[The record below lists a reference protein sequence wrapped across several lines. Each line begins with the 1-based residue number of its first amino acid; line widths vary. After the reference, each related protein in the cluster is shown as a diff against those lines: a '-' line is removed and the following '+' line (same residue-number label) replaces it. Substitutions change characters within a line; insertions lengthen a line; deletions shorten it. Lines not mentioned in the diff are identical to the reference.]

1 MSFMIKKSKKFC
13 PLLISPGLIAPM
25 LIGLALSSSLAAG
38 SADQCSYYQ
47 AGVKR
52 VYWGDLHVHT
62 AYSLDAY
69 AYGTLN
75 TPRDAYQFARGEEIE
90 LAGVGPVRLHRPLDF
105 AAVTDHAEWFDLMHI
120 CTDPEQSS
128 DPYCTNIREISSVE
142 RGREVF
148 REYVIPTIT
157 QEQPQATPICT
168 ADPARCTKASLSQ
181 WQRVQQQANEAND
194 PCNFSALIGFE
205 WSATPAYSHSH
216 RNLIFAN
223 DNVTEEAIDYIRYPN
238 LQALWGELDAQC
250 RAEDG
255 CDVIAIPHNTN
266 MGDGIYFDVE
276 SESDQSRQLR
286 SRYERLVE
294 VHQEKGN
301 SECLLPYGAED
312 RDDCDFEINL
322 TKNSQTKN
330 QTDFSKDEWEK
341 MRQTYVR
348 SLLLRGLDAYQDS
361 GDEHLNP
368 LQLGLIGSTDGH
380 AGAPG
385 HVNEDQ
391 WQGSVFGLGT
401 IERMMSRVRWN
412 PGGLVAVWAEENTRE
427 SLFAAMKR
435 REVYGTSGPRI
446 TLQFSAS
453 VDDDVLDC
461 EDAGSKTKTEVAM
474 GGSFEA
480 TIDTPQFMV
489 MALYDRAPLDKIEI
503 IKGEWS
509 EGALR
514 ESRIE
519 IWSRE
524 DQVENGVEDG
534 GKSIC
539 QTWSDPDFDPAAP
552 AFWYA
557 RILQAPTPRWSTVQ
571 CVKAGQC
578 QEYTQAVK
586 LIQERAWASPIWYL
600 PK

>member
-1 MSFMIKKSKKFC
+1 MTDMDRKSQYFC
-13 PLLISPGLIAPM
+13 LLL
-25 LIGLALSSSLAAG
+25 LALTLSSSLTAG
-38 SADQCSYYQ
+38 GAEQCSYYQ

-75 TPRDAYQFARGEEIE
+75 TPREAYQFARGEEIE
-90 LAGVGPVRLHRPLDF
+90 MAGVGPVRLHQALDF

-120 CTDPEQSS
+120 CTDPEQSD
-128 DPYCTNIREISSVE
+128 DPYCKNIREISSIA
-142 RGREVF
+142 RGTEVF
-148 REYVIPTIT
+148 KEYVIPTIT
-157 QEQPQATPICT
+157 QEHPEATPICT
-168 ADPARCTKASLSQ
+168 KDPARCTAASLNQ
-181 WQRVQQQANEAND
+181 WQRIQQQANEAND
-194 PCNFSALIGFE
+194 PCEFSALIGFE

-223 DNVTEEAIDYIRYPN
+223 ANVTEEAIDYIRYPN

-250 RAEDG
+250 RPEDG

-276 SESDQSRQLR
+276 SESDQSRKLR

-301 SECLLPYGAED
+301 SECLLPYGVEN
-312 RDDCDFEINL
+312 RGDCDFEINL
-322 TKNSQTKN
+322 TKNSRPKVAA
-330 QTDFSKDEWEK
+330 DFNEIEWEK

-348 SLLLRGLDAYQDS
+348 SLLLRGLGAYQES

-368 LQLGLIGSTDGH
+368 LQLGMIGSTDGH

-391 WQGSVFGLGT
+391 WQGSVFGLGS

-427 SLFAAMKR
+427 SLFSAMKR

-453 VDDDVLDC
+453 ADGDVLDC
-461 EDAGSKTKTEVAM
+461 GDATSKSKTEVVM
-474 GGSFEA
+474 GGSFDVTSGA
-480 TIDTPQFMV
+480 PQFQV
-489 MALYDRAPLDKIEI
+489 MALHDRAPLDKVEI
-503 IKGEWS
+503 IKGEWR
-509 EGALR
+509 EGTLR
-514 ESRIE
+514 ETRIE

-524 DQVENGVEDG
+524 KE
-534 GKSIC
+534 GKSLC

-557 RILQAPTPRWSTVQ
+557 RVLQAPTPRWSTVQ
-571 CVKAGQC
+571 CVKAGLC
-578 QEYTQAVK
+578 QENPQAVK